1 VEGAGRVLNLAHNPA
16 MTIDLKPR
24 RIPGTE
30 LDVSRL
36 ILGAMTFGS
45 QVDEPEAQRM
55 VDRARGFGVTMFD
68 TANTY
73 TGGRSE
79 EILGRVVKPFR
90 SDILLATKVG
100 QNRGEAP
107 PLSRQTILKELDD
120 SLRRLGTDYI
130 DVYYLHQPDARTPFE
145 ETLACLDEVVRA
157 GKIRA
162 VAQSN
167 FAAWQITEC
176 HSLAARN
183 GWPKMQISQQMYS
196 LLARRIEEEYRA
208 CAQHLGL
215 FNIAY
220 NPLAG
225 GLLSGK
231 HRIGKEPEAGSRFSV
246 KYYQARYW
254 NQTQFHAVER
264 LRGIAADAGMTLI
277 ELSYRWLL
285 SRPTIDCVLVGAST
299 MQHLE
304 ANLAAAAGAAPDQD
318 TVARID
324 DVWATLRGIAPAY
337 NR

>member
-1 VEGAGRVLNLAHNPA
+1 VSERIVA
-16 MTIDLKPR
+16 IDLNPR
-24 RIPGTE
+24 RVPGADLE
-30 LDVSRL
+30 VSRL
-36 ILGAMTFGS
+36 VLGAMTFGS
-45 QVDEPEAQRM
+45 QVDAPEAARM
-55 VDRARGFGVTMFD
+55 VHRAREFGVTMFD

-73 TGGRSE
+73 NAGRSE
-79 EILGRVVKPFR
+79 EILGEVVKPFR
-90 SDILLATKVG
+90 QEVQIATKVG

-107 PLSRQTILKELDD
+107 PLSRQTVLRELEG

-145 ETLACLDEVVRA
+145 ETLTCLDEVVRS
-157 GKIRA
+157 GKVRYI
-162 VAQSN
+162 AQSN

-183 GWPKMQISQQMYS
+183 GWQKMQVSQQMYN
-196 LLARRIEEEYRA
+196 LLARRIEEEYRT

-231 HRIGKEPEAGSRFSV
+231 HRVSREPEPGSRFSV

-254 NQTQFHAVER
+254 NETQFHAVER
-264 LRGIAADAGMTLI
+264 LRGIAADAEMTLV

-285 SRPTIDCVLVGAST
+285 SRPLIDGVLIGAST
-299 MQHLE
+299 MEHLE
-304 ANLAAAAGAAPDQD
+304 ANLAAASGHPPDED
-318 TVARID
+318 TLARVD
-324 DVWATLRGIAPAY
+324 GVWSTLRGVAPAY